1 MQGVFG
7 LWLGNLDG
15 RGLRSRWVVML
26 DRMGVLG
33 LGVSY
38 SHPLLRSD
46 GDGDIG
52 ERCYKSTIDNIHRPL
67 SSPAGTV
74 GCV

>member
-1 MQGVFG
+1 MV
-7 LWLGNLDG
+7 LG
-15 RGLRSRWVVML
+15 GLRGRWVVML

-52 ERCYKSTIDNIHRPL
+52 ER
-67 SSPAGTV
+67 
-74 GCV
+74 